1 MKNNILSK
9 KSVYNYIFKNYGFI
23 FIMLSILFQATGGV
37 FGKYASN
44 TIDNLTI
51 PEIMSNTFYI
61 LSIICMILQAI
72 VWQQALRYYQLSF
85 AYPFM
90 SLVNFVILLYAYILF
105 DESITITNIIG
116 LLIISSGVYF
126 LSRDDKKI

>member
-9 KSVYNYIFKNYGFI
+9 KSIYNYRFKNYGFL
-23 FIMLSILFQATGGV
+23 FIILSILFQATGGA

-51 PEIMSNTFYI
+51 LEIMSNTFY
-61 LSIICMILQAI
+61 LFSIICMILQAI

-90 SLVNFVILLYAYILF
+90 SLVNFVILFYAHLLF
-105 DESITITNIIG
+105 DENIRIMNVIG
-116 LLIISSGVYF
+116 LTIISSGVYF
-126 LSRDDKKI
+126 LSKDS

>member
-9 KSVYNYIFKNYGFI
+9 RNIYNYRFKNYGFL

-37 FGKYASN
+37 FGKYTSN
-44 TIDNLTI
+44 TVDNLTI
-51 PEIMSNTFYI
+51 IEIISNTSYI

-90 SLVNFVILLYAYILF
+90 SLTNFVILLYAYILF
-105 DESITITNIIG
+105 DEDITTANIVG
-116 LLIISSGVYF
+116 LLVISSGIYF
-126 LSRDDKKI
+126 LSRDDKKT

>member
-9 KSVYNYIFKNYGFI
+9 KSIYNYRFKNYGFL

-44 TIDNLTI
+44 TIGNLTI
-51 PEIMSNTFYI
+51 LEIMSNTFYI
-61 LSIICMILQAI
+61 FSIICMILQAI

-90 SLVNFVILLYAYILF
+90 SLVNFVILFYAYILF

-116 LLIISSGVYF
+116 LAVISSGVYF
-126 LSRDDKKI
+126 LSKDS